1 MKFGSKEISLLW
13 DRLEDVHIERI
24 KQTATRL
31 VLAGVDD
38 VRLVIRYAQLLSD
51 LGLLSSQV
59 SSVSQVLD
67 VLEPDSLGQE
77 ETNKGRDNG
86 DDGSSKD
93 LLEHD
98 VFESL
103 DETLTDGISQGELLS
118 MGNIAVRDQ
127 TPVELI

>member
-1 MKFGSKEISLLW
+1 MDLKEISLLW
-13 DRLEDVHIERI
+13 DRLEDVHIERV

>member
-1 MKFGSKEISLLW
+1 MDLKEISLLW